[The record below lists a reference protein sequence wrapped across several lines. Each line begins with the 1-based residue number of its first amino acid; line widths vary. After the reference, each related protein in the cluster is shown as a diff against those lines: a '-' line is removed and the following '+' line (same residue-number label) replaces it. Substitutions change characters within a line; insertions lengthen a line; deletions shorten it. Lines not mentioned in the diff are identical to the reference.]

1 MSDTPKTE
9 EFSMT
14 KSNFGTRGWIFVIY
28 SFLVMVMTTF
38 VGNSNSN
45 LLLPSLC
52 ERYGWNYA
60 NMLFARTVFSWFTI
74 VMFFFFGSVLR
85 KFSPKKGAVICGI
98 LYTLAT
104 FFLPR
109 SSLMAVYL
117 ICMFVLGVFGSMWYN
132 QFNAIITSNWFPR
145 KKGLVIGWTT
155 MGLPLGA
162 GLGTKIYYML
172 MPHIGPNGVYTL
184 YSGIIFVTM
193 LLCVI
198 FVTDYPEQCGC
209 FPDNDKSMTTEM
221 AQKIMEEGIRLSE
234 QSIWTNKRLVR
245 TKEVWLLGIALGFQ
259 MMFTGGFMGV
269 MVPRMMAL
277 GYDAGTAVNFMLFAA
292 IMGAVG
298 SYAVGIVDSKT
309 NPKVAMIV
317 VNLSCIASC
326 ILNIIPN
333 RLCVII
339 SLVLLGLVLGGAA
352 NCLMSAITTMWG
364 RYSFRR
370 AHTIILMINQIIGT
384 AGSPVVAKIA
394 EKFSWTGSY
403 LFVGTLALIGLFL
416 IFPIKLDS
424 IKNYEIAE
432 GVDLAVR

>member
-1 MSDTPKTE
+1 MSNTPKTE

-14 KSNFGTRGWIFVIY
+14 KSNFGFRGWIFVIY
-28 SFLVMVMTTF
+28 SFLVMVMTCF
-38 VGNSNSN
+38 VGNSNTN
-45 LLLPSLC
+45 LYMPQLA
-52 ERYGWNYA
+52 ERYGWNYSTL
-60 NMLFARTVFSWFTI
+60 LFCNTIFSWVCIFA
-74 VMFFFFGSVLR
+74 FFFFGSMVR
-85 KFSPKKGAVICGI
+85 KFSPKKGALLAGI

-109 SSLMAVYL
+109 SGLAMYIVCLFIMA
-117 ICMFVLGVFGSMWYN
+117 IFGNLWYN

-172 MPHIGPNGVYTL
+172 MPKIGPTGVYTL
-184 YSGIIFVTM
+184 YSAIVFVCV
-193 LLCVI
+193 LLCLI

-209 FPDNDKSMTTEM
+209 FPDNDKSMTTEQ
-221 AQKIMEEGIRLSE
+221 AQKILQEGIELAE
-234 QSIWTNKRLVR
+234 KSIWTNKRLLS
-245 TKEVWLLGIALGFQ
+245 TKEVWILGIALGFQ

-269 MVPRMMAL
+269 MVPRMTAL
-277 GYDAGTAVNFMLFAA
+277 GYNPGQAVNFMLFAA

-298 SYAVGIVDSKT
+298 SYAVGIVDQKT

-317 VNLSCIASC
+317 VNCACIASC
-326 ILNIIPN
+326 ILNVIPN
-333 RLCVII
+333 RICVII

-352 NCLMSAITTMWG
+352 NVLMSAITTMWG

-384 AGSPVVAKIA
+384 AGAPLVAKIA
-394 EKFSWTGSY
+394 EKYSWTGSY
-403 LFVGTLALIGLFL
+403 LFVGVLALIGLFL
-416 IFPIKLDS
+416 IFPIKLDC
-424 IKNYEIAE
+424 IKNYELAE
-432 GVDLAVR
+432 GVDLEVR